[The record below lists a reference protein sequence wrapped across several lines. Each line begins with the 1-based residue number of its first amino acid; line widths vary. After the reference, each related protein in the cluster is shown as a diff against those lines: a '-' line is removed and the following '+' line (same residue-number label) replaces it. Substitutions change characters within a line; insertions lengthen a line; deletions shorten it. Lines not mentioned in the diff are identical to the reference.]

1 MSFGTQIIGQ
11 TENALNAIL
20 DRELDGTGL
29 TEPQWVTLSIAV
41 ASGGSVESAALANRV
56 ATALKISDAQAR
68 KRIDELAAAGLLTA
82 GTGAPAAR
90 VTNAGNQLHGRVR
103 AAITDITDSGAISRR
118 RIERR
123 RGECWRPFSSGQ
135 MPSWLEAEMRGVLR
149 GALGALERDEL
160 SSHA

>member
-103 AAITDITDSGAISRR
+103 AAITDITDRLWGDLS
-118 RIERR
+118 
-123 RGECWRPFSSGQ
+123 
-135 MPSWLEAEMRGVLR
+135 AEDRATAGRVL
-149 GALGALERDEL
+149 ATVLERANAEL
-160 SSHA
+160 ARG